1 MLNKAEMA
9 KVKERVRGKGRL
21 MFAFRAL
28 ADKNRLSLF
37 LALHDTGELCVTD
50 AARALEVSVPA
61 ASQQLRI
68 LELAG
73 IVKRERRGQM
83 IYYAVENRDQL
94 VRGIMKLFTVR

>member
-1 MLNKAEMA
+1 MLNKAEVA
-9 KVKERVRGKGRL
+9 KVKERVRGLSRFI
-21 MFAFRAL
+21 FALRAL

-37 LALHDTGELCVTD
+37 LALHDAGELCVTE

-73 IVKRERRGQM
+73 LVKRERRGQTM
-83 IYYAVENRDQL
+83 CYAVENRDSL
-94 VRGIMKLFTVR
+94 VRGIMKLLKL